1 MGKKIRYVFSD
12 CNKDFIRC
20 NKAAA
25 QHVERKIW
33 PLSAAEGEADAER
46 GKWAVS
52 RQQLWTRQHIRAETG
67 A

>member
-1 MGKKIRYVFSD
+1 MMNKNGEEKYDMRFSD

-33 PLSAAEGEADAER
+33 PLSAAEREADAER

-52 RQQLWTRQHIRAETG
+52 RQHPSCYLL
-67 A
+67 